1 MLRVCLWCPTR
12 ERRDSLEEKK
22 KAGLFDAPGEV
33 SRSIKLLWCGVLCEM
48 RIDASGGE
56 SVLYRRDHGQG
67 NGRPR
72 VRIGGSPR

>member
-1 MLRVCLWCPTR
+1 MLRGT
-12 ERRDSLEEKK
+12 
-22 KAGLFDAPGEV
+22 V

-72 VRIGGSPR
+72 EGWDRRFT